1 MRSKG
6 VMFQCTGVENDI
18 FFRDVWV
25 LRKRIKSIIILCLKT
40 PAENVSCSR
49 QKWKLCIGRFAYG
62 MIKLQSQTLGRGWPV
77 SIVLNVKIQFSLP
90 SFSVHLESY
99 SHLLLIVQVRIT
111 IALRNGL
118 QIRGIRCFCN
128 YNYCVTK
135 YNCWVTK
142 RFVNLLNC
150 FCKYLTLRRFHRS
163 GLRGIFPT
171 VGVSSV
177 DYFIP

>member
-25 LRKRIKSIIILCLKT
+25 LRKT

-49 QKWKLCIGRFAYG
+49 QKWKLRIGRFAFG
-62 MIKLQSQTLGRGWPV
+62 MIKLQSQTLGRRWPV
-77 SIVLNVKIQFSLP
+77 SIVLNVKMQFCLP

-99 SHLLLIVQVRIT
+99 SHWFLIVQVRIT
-111 IALRNGL
+111 IAMRNGL
-118 QIRGIRCFCN
+118 KIRGISCFCN
-128 YNYCVTK
+128 YNSCVTK
-135 YNCWVTK
+135 YNSWVTK

-150 FCKYLTLRRFHRS
+150 FCKYLTLRRLHRS
-163 GLRGIFPT
+163 WRRGICPT
-171 VGVSSV
+171 DRVSSV